1 MSTITSAKK
10 KSVDNFYKLLGNGR
24 GSSKKTITLTV
35 KDSITSLS
43 KSASVT
49 SFHTI
54 DTKKSDSYT
63 TLIQM
68 LKSDLFQ
75 IQDMINSNS
84 KNIKMF
90 KLLSK
95 SPGLSKKLSEIE
107 KSMPMEDMI
116 EKINDSSQKYE
127 KIFKIYGCTDSKQ
140 LVQKIYYES
149 NLYELLLGKIHDFFI
164 LMKLS
169 LHKDDTYQDSLSKI
183 INMKDFIEKT
193 ADKLNKANNTD
204 KIIKSDSSNI
214 KNFIYKIKS
223 LPELI
228 NSKINNDNK
237 TIKDILDYIIKLI
250 NEFFN
255 EKNKNVLELDINAD
269 IKENNSE
276 IEKFEKIWN
285 ELINK
290 IKNYKLDNA
299 NVKEENENLNK
310 KIEELENQNL
320 DIINLKSEFEEEKNK
335 LLQEIENSE
344 NKYKELEN
352 DYNKIK
358 NENLQY
364 ISELNLLKEE
374 EQKNNSLLK
383 DELEQ
388 KNIQINTLEKSN
400 SDLTKTI
407 NELTTKIKELN
418 NKIKDL
424 ENSKNKYIDINQTLK
439 NAEIEKIMSSHQLE
453 LKRLGNDILNKN
465 KNQLRDLENKLKNLQ
480 TQYDMIVL
488 ERESL
493 KRNIIFLKGKKYDP
507 DSYEAVLK
515 EQFETMRSAFVAKID
530 ELNEELTDIKRDSRI
545 KIYQLEL
552 ELKENVK
559 LKNNFLKQIITLQA
573 QLDEINK
580 E

>member
-1 MSTITSAKK
+1 MTSTKK

-43 KSASVT
+43 KSVSVT

-54 DTKKSDSYT
+54 DTKKSDSYS

-75 IQDMINSNS
+75 IQDMINSNT
-84 KNIKMF
+84 KDIKMF

-107 KSMPMEDMI
+107 KSTPMGDMI

-193 ADKLNKANNTD
+193 ADKLNKANNND
-204 KIIKSDSSNI
+204 KIIKNDSSDI

-223 LPELI
+223 LSELI
-228 NSKINNDNK
+228 NSTINNDNK
-237 TIKDILDYIIKLI
+237 NFKDILDYIIKLI
-250 NEFFN
+250 NEFFK
-255 EKNKNVLELDINAD
+255 EKNKNVLELNINAD
-269 IKENNSE
+269 LNENNSE
-276 IEKFEKIWN
+276 IEKFEIIWN

-320 DIINLKSEFEEEKNK
+320 DIINLKSKFEEEKNK

-344 NKYKELEN
+344 NKYIELEN
-352 DYNKIK
+352 EYNKIK

-407 NELTTKIKELN
+407 NELNIKIKELN
-418 NKIKDL
+418 NKIKEL
-424 ENSKNKYIDINQTLK
+424 ENSKNKYIDINQSLK

-453 LKRLGNDILNKN
+453 LKRLGNDILNQN

-488 ERESL
+488 ERENL

-559 LKNNFLKQIITLQA
+559 LKNNFLKQIITLQS